1 MKKIKNVI
9 ILTMI
14 SAEKKMLNRFRNTY
28 QNRNTFYEVY
38 GFDILITE
46 KMRPYLIEVNQCPSM
61 NMKTNIDRQ
70 IKMPLFSDVMN
81 LIGFTPDVIKKNKTF
96 NNIEDTEENL
106 VRISGMTAENCIH
119 ILTVQDWNVLFEFDE
134 EFNRK
139 GNFERIFPNK
149 ENVVKYSDIFSTKR
163 YNNLLL

>member
-14 SAEKKMLNRFRNTY
+14 SAERKMLNRFRNNY

-96 NNIEDTEENL
+96 NNI
-106 VRISGMTAENCIH
+106 
-119 ILTVQDWNVLFEFDE
+119 
-134 EFNRK
+134 
-139 GNFERIFPNK
+139 
-149 ENVVKYSDIFSTKR
+149 
-163 YNNLLL
+163 